1 MNNQQAERPGNVV
14 GKNHGDV
21 ASENKSSII
30 KYLRRS
36 GVCSRA
42 QIAQA
47 VGLTQA
53 SISKIIAQLKR
64 EGIVFETGYITG
76 AKGRRSVGVA
86 LNTMCKR
93 VLGVRISRR
102 SFAVG
107 LFDLSG
113 KMYENVSGQF
123 SANTT
128 LRSVIGRIK
137 DILRDFLNQYGDIA
151 AIGVAVPGPFN
162 KKTAEIALT
171 TSMATSD
178 WTNVRLREEFGDDLQ
193 VKAVF
198 CHDAIAGALANWW
211 FGSKV
216 NSFRSTLAHFLV
228 GDGVGVGYIE
238 NGVVH
243 ESAMG
248 VSSEI
253 GHVSVDVDGPPCA
266 CGNRGCLELYCST
279 FAFLDDV
286 NRRLAGPGGSA
297 SVLARLSSVTA
308 QDVFTAATAGDK
320 LAVEAVDRV
329 GRYIGYGVVNLINIY
344 VPDVI
349 VISNE
354 MAKGGRQILDR
365 VREVVG
371 ERVLPAIAEGV
382 AIELEDD
389 WLLNDP
395 VLFGAGAVAINY
407 CLEDPVI
414 LLGNGL
420 QEY

>member
-1 MNNQQAERPGNVV
+1 MNNQQAERAGNVV

-21 ASENKSSII
+21 AIENKSSII

-53 SISKIIAQLKR
+53 SISKIIAQLKS
-64 EGIVFETGYITG
+64 EGIVFETGFIAG

-93 VLGVRISRR
+93 VLGVRLSRR

-123 SANTT
+123 SATTT
-128 LRSVIGRIK
+128 LRSVIIRIK
-137 DILRDFLNQYGDIA
+137 EILRDFLARYEDIA

-162 KKTAEIALT
+162 VKTAEIALT

-178 WTNVRLREEFGDDLQ
+178 WTNVRLREEFGEDLP
-193 VKAVF
+193 VKVVF

-216 NSFRSTLAHFLV
+216 DKFRSSLVHFLV
-228 GDGVGVGYIE
+228 GDGVGAGFIE
-238 NGVVH
+238 NGEVH
-243 ESAMG
+243 ENAMG
-248 VSSEI
+248 FSTEM
-253 GHVSVDVDGPPCA
+253 GHVSVDVDGPLCA

-286 NRRLAGPGGSA
+286 NQRLARPEGAG
-297 SVLARLSSVTA
+297 SVLARLSGVTV
-308 QDVFTAATAGDK
+308 QDVFTAAAAGDP
-320 LAVEAVDRV
+320 LAMEAVDRV

-344 VPDVI
+344 APDV
-349 VISNE
+349 VVVSNE

-365 VREVVG
+365 VREVVR
-371 ERVLPAIAEGV
+371 ERVLPATAESV
-382 AIELEDD
+382 AVELEDE
-389 WLLNDP
+389 WLLGDP

-407 CLEDPVI
+407 CLEDPMI
-414 LLGNGL
+414 LLGSGMA
-420 QEY
+420 

>member
-1 MNNQQAERPGNVV
+1 MNNQQAERAGNVV

-64 EGIVFETGYITG
+64 EDIVFETGFITG

-128 LRSVIGRIK
+128 LRSVIDRIK
-137 DILRDFLNQYGDIA
+137 DISRNFLGNYKDIA

-162 KKTAEIALT
+162 KKTDEIALT

-178 WTNVRLREEFGDDLQ
+178 WTNVRLREAFGEDLP
-193 VKAVF
+193 VKVVF

-216 NSFRSTLAHFLV
+216 DKFRSTLAHFLV
-228 GDGVGVGYIE
+228 GEGVGVGFIE

-248 VSSEI
+248 ISSEL
-253 GHVSVDVDGPPCA
+253 GHVSVDVDGPQCA
-266 CGNRGCLELYCST
+266 CGNKGCLELFCST

-286 NRRLAGPGGSA
+286 NRRLAEPGGNVSI
-297 SVLARLSSVTA
+297 LARLSSVTV
-308 QDVFTAATAGDK
+308 QDVFTAAAAGDR

-344 VPDVI
+344 APDVV

-354 MAKGGRQILDR
+354 MAKGGQQILDR
-365 VREVVG
+365 VREVVR
-371 ERVLPAIAEGV
+371 ERVLPSTAEGV
-382 AIELEDD
+382 AIELEDE

-407 CLEDPVI
+407 CLEDPVL

-420 QEY
+420 A